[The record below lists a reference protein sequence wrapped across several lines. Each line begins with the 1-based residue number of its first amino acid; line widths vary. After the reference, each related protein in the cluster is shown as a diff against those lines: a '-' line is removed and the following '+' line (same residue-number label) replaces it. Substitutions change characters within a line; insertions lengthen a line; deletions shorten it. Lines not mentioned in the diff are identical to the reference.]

1 MVGLKRKKIRGG
13 YRETHNGNDKDTKG
27 GGDRETHKGDTDKDT
42 RGKDGEMYNFYTNTR
57 GHIQALKCLHIELL
71 PT

>member
-1 MVGLKRKKIRGG
+1 MVGLKRRKIRGG

-27 GGDRETHKGDTDKDT
+27 GGDRERD
-42 RGKDGEMYNFYTNTR
+42 REMYNFYTNTS
-57 GHIQALKCLHIELL
+57 GHIHTQKGLHIELL

>member
-1 MVGLKRKKIRGG
+1 MVGLKRRKIRGG

-27 GGDRETHKGDTDKDT
+27 AGDRQTHKRDTDKDF
-42 RGKDGEMYNFYTNTR
+42 REMHNCYTNAR
-57 GHIQALKCLHIELL
+57 GHIHTQKGLHIDLL